1 MRKSIRQCM
10 RLGALGFVRRR
21 LFGAI
26 CGSTLILGCGAARS
40 ADMIV
45 KAPPPPPVPVYS
57 AWRYDITPYA
67 WMPSLNGSST
77 IKGHTTDVDASFFG
91 DIIHRK
97 IPEQLFGLMT
107 AFEARNDRF
116 AILGDFV
123 YMKLGASKGGARS
136 ETIDRIA
143 TLGVS
148 ANFDASF
155 KMIITELAAAYEVAR
170 WGSPAGSATSID
182 LFGGGR
188 LWWQQAEASLDA
200 SAALAI
206 RLPRQAFN
214 INGAR
219 AVANSRLGMSK
230 LKTASTPKL
239 KNAERIQ

>member
-1 MRKSIRQCM
+1 ML
-10 RLGALGFVRRR
+10 LGASMKGLVWGR

-26 CGSTLILGCGAARS
+26 CVSTLLLWCGAARA

-77 IKGHTTDVDASFFG
+77 IKGITSDVDATFFG

-123 YMKLGASKGGARS
+123 YMKIGASKGAARS
-136 ETIDRIA
+136 ETLNRIA
-143 TLGVS
+143 
-148 ANFDASF
+148 DA
-155 KMIITELAAAYEVAR
+155 R
-170 WGSPAGSATSID
+170 
-182 LFGGGR
+182 
-188 LWWQQAEASLDA
+188 
-200 SAALAI
+200 
-206 RLPRQAFN
+206 RQRQFRYHHQD
-214 INGAR
+214 GHH
-219 AVANSRLGMSK
+219 
-230 LKTASTPKL
+230 
-239 KNAERIQ
+239 